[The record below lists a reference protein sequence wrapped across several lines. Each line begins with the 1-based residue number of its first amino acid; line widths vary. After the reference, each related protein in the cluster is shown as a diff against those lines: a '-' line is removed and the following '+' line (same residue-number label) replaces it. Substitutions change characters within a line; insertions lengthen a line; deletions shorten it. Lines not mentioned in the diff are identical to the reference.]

1 MLVNITSA
9 TPAFPYYLDYIEVES
24 TSNASSTLLP
34 LSTGSTSRPS
44 PSVIPS
50 ATHWSANAKSNVI
63 ISVAGAL
70 VGVLILLGL
79 LASVFYWRHWR
90 KLRSAKEMDIDDYE
104 TIDRLP
110 NVGATNV
117 VPFTLSQESTP
128 PVAGTSSEVGTRGA
142 PRNSESIEPSPNP
155 VSTPTPNNAAHRLP
169 RKKHTTGREE
179 GYSRSATRID
189 NMRSLPLVQASD
201 EPTAANRTESGSVLD
216 SLADPPP
223 RYTP

>member
-1 MLVNITSA
+1 MRGEGYHLPTSTSSTYSIDNVAKQTFIAPQVIGNGSNRVLFFDSGDIGALNHYMLVNITSA

-24 TSNASSTLLP
+24 PPNASSTLLP

-90 KLRSAKEMDIDDYE
+90 KLRSAKEMDIDGTYFGAYNAVVR
-104 TIDRLP
+104 IIISLLQRL
-110 NVGATNV
+110 
-117 VPFTLSQESTP
+117 
-128 PVAGTSSEVGTRGA
+128 
-142 PRNSESIEPSPNP
+142 
-155 VSTPTPNNAAHRLP
+155 
-169 RKKHTTGREE
+169 
-179 GYSRSATRID
+179 
-189 NMRSLPLVQASD
+189 
-201 EPTAANRTESGSVLD
+201 
-216 SLADPPP
+216 
-223 RYTP
+223 